1 MTSTGRG
8 RTRLLLAP
16 LFAMAIAIAG
26 FAAPVIAGAN
36 DPNRTEAVIEQDLGE
51 HAAGRV
57 PDDDRRT
64 IQFPD
69 QVLEHLDDLR
79 HLELLDRR
87 GVSAERLDLD
97 LEPRIRRCQDL

>member
-1 MTSTGRG
+1 MPVRGVLQDGEPGLDLGERNDLHALGRRG
-8 RTRLLLAP
+8 VDRH
-16 LFAMAIAIAG
+16 
-26 FAAPVIAGAN
+26 
-36 DPNRTEAVIEQDLGE
+36 PNRTEAVIEQDLGE

-87 GVSAERLDLD
+87 GVSAERLDSTST
-97 LEPRIRRCQDL
+97 PGTPV